1 MYDCKDRQRFVGV
14 MANFY
19 SRRQRI
25 DSGCISFSNRLF
37 PVHVGWTAWSA
48 AKMHPM
54 CVGCRLGWLSGIWV
68 ESRTVSN
75 STPSPASFFL
85 VVFLPFSIQNLFRK
99 CISFPRFQLSNL
111 CPASNKYSD
120 SSRCP
125 AFTFPPIA
133 PLINISVTWLSSP
146 PLAPLSCFQPLPHL
160 LQTYFETTHSP
171 ASICGTRKLRRFLF
185 FVLQDSEG
193 CLGQLIHLPPA
204 ALLPGRSKSS
214 WKPSPKNQKKTDQ
227 PYHNI
232 FPLTPLKDPTIS
244 RKPNYRLEQYRL
256 AGWNSAN

>member
-1 MYDCKDRQRFVGV
+1 MYDCKDRQRFVGA
-14 MANFY
+14 MASFF

-54 CVGCRLGWLSGIWV
+54 CVRCRLGYRVNGLNPELWAIPPL
-68 ESRTVSN
+68 
-75 STPSPASFFL
+75 PP
-85 VVFLPFSIQNLFRK
+85 LPFLFPPFFQNLFRK
-99 CISFPRFQLSNL
+99 CISFPRFQLSNR

-125 AFTFPPIA
+125 GCTFLPIA
-133 PLINISVTWLSSP
+133 PLINTSVKWLSSP
-146 PLAPLSCFQPLPHL
+146 PLAPLSCFQLLPRPRL

-171 ASICGTRKLRRFLF
+171 SSICGTRKLRRFPF
-185 FVLQDSEG
+185 PQDSEG

-204 ALLPGRSKSS
+204 APLLGRSKSS
-214 WKPSPKNQKKTDQ
+214 WKPSPKNKKSRSALSK
-227 PYHNI
+227 H
-232 FPLTPLKDPTIS
+232 FPSDDVKRSNRIPKTKLSFGTIS
-244 RKPNYRLEQYRL
+244 TC
-256 AGWNSAN
+256 AG

>member
-1 MYDCKDRQRFVGV
+1 MYFIQQSAVSCTRGLNCMISSKDASYVCPLQAR
-14 MANFY
+14 
-19 SRRQRI
+19 
-25 DSGCISFSNRLF
+25 
-37 PVHVGWTAWSA
+37 
-48 AKMHPM
+48 
-54 CVGCRLGWLSGIWV
+54 WLSGIWI

-75 STPSPASFFL
+75 STPFPASFFWL
-85 VVFLPFSIQNLFRK
+85 FFLPFSIQNLFRK
-99 CISFPRFQLSNL
+99 CISFPRFQLSNR

-146 PLAPLSCFQPLPHL
+146 PLAPLSCFQPLPRL

-171 ASICGTRKLRRFLF
+171 ASICGTRKLRRFPFFSGFWRLF
-185 FVLQDSEG
+185 GSADPPST
-193 CLGQLIHLPPA
+193 CCPASGQVQN
-204 ALLPGRSKSS
+204 SS
-214 WKPSPKNQKKTDQ
+214 WKPSPKNQKKKTDQ
-227 PYHNI
+227 PYQNI